1 LEWNQLVIAW
11 FKKASKSKLDR
22 LGSVCYYHRIL
33 ATYNPGEDVTIF
45 KLRALMN
52 PPAMQKTQKQVTTFL
67 EKWLD
72 KSIRQYVSA
81 MDKTNNGHLHEL
93 IMGGIEKPLVEI
105 VLKETNG
112 NQTKAANILGIN
124 RNTLRKKIAEY
135 KIKGTSKNK

>member
-1 LEWNQLVIAW
+1 MSLLPSQHSSHL
-11 FKKASKSKLDR
+11 R
-22 LGSVCYYHRIL
+22 
-33 ATYNPGEDVTIF
+33 PGKDVTIF
-45 KLRALMN
+45 KLGALIN
-52 PPAMQKTQKQVTTFL
+52 PPAMQKIKKQVTTFL

-81 MDKTNNGHLHEL
+81 MDERKNGHLHEL

-124 RNTLRKKIAEY
+124 RNTLRKKITEY
-135 KIKGTSKNK
+135 KINGTSKSK

>member
-1 LEWNQLVIAW
+1 
-11 FKKASKSKLDR
+11 
-22 LGSVCYYHRIL
+22 
-33 ATYNPGEDVTIF
+33 
-45 KLRALMN
+45 MN

-81 MDKTNNGHLHEL
+81 MDEESNGHLHEL

-105 VLKETNG
+105 VLKETGG
-112 NQTKAANILGIN
+112 NQTQAANILGVN

-135 KIKGTSKNK
+135 EIKCNKKT